1 MFFMGDSQNKL
12 GILSFQFYSY
22 PDEFGGAWK
31 YTYEVNK
38 RMVKRGHQVYL
49 VTCKPTADLPDYE
62 VIDGIHYF
70 RIGVKESKSLL
81 GLWCSL
87 KKRISLILD
96 RYPVHIVNM
105 HNPLIAFIA
114 LLNPRIWRIP
124 GVYHFHSLW
133 FDEEKINRLATQ
145 EPVDKKSLW
154 FRIKIGVLLNCI
166 RLLEWTCFYSACSI
180 LFLSKYTKNK
190 FEEFYPLKKLRLSII
205 PGGVDVETFRPLEF
219 GKNELK
225 KRLQL
230 PADRLILF
238 TVRRLAAR
246 MGLENLILAVS
257 LIKSHRSQGDFLL
270 IIGGKGPLEEK
281 LNELIT
287 GHHLQDCVRLIGCIP
302 EEKLPLYYQSADL
315 FVIPSALIEGFG
327 LVTVEAMAS
336 GLPVLGTPVG
346 GTKEILENIDERLL
360 FDDTTPEAIAAR
372 IELFLKNPQP
382 FLDLKSKC
390 REEAVIKYS
399 WDHVVDQV
407 EEEFYNVVIK

>member
-1 MFFMGDSQNKL
+1 MGDSQNKL
-12 GILSFQFYSY
+12 GILSFQFHSY

-49 VTCKPTADLPDYE
+49 ITCKPTDDLPDYE

-70 RIGVKESKSLL
+70 RIGVKESKSLP
-81 GLWCSL
+81 GLWRSL
-87 KKRISLILD
+87 KTLISTILD
-96 RYPVHIVNM
+96 CYPVQIVYIN
-105 HNPLIAFIA
+105 NPLIAFIA
-114 LLNPRIWRIP
+114 LLNPTLWRIP
-124 GVYHFHSLW
+124 RVYHFYSLW

-145 EPVDKKSLW
+145 EQVGKKSFW
-154 FRIKIGVLLNCI
+154 FLIKVGVLLNLI
-166 RLLEWTCFYSACSI
+166 RLVEWTCFYASHTI
-180 LFLSKYTKNK
+180 LFLSIYTKK
-190 FEEFYPLKKLRLSII
+190 RFEEFYPFKKLRLSII
-205 PGGVDVETFRPLEF
+205 PGGVDVETFRPLAS

-225 KRLQL
+225 ERLQL
-230 PADRLILF
+230 PVDRLVFL

-257 LIKSHRSQGDFLL
+257 LIKSHRSELDFLL
-270 IIGGKGPLEEK
+270 IIGGKGPLEKK

-287 GHHLQDCVRLIGCIP
+287 GHRLQDYVRLIGFIP
-302 EEKLPLYYQSADL
+302 DETLPLYYQSADL
-315 FVIPSALIEGFG
+315 FLLPSALIEGFG

-346 GTKEILENIDERLL
+346 GTVEILKSIDERLL

-372 IELFLKNPQP
+372 IELFLKNPKP
-382 FLDLKSKC
+382 FLDLKAKC
-390 REEAVIKYS
+390 REEAVAKYA

-407 EEEFYNVVIK
+407 EKEFFNVVIKK

>member
-1 MFFMGDSQNKL
+1 MGDSQNKL

-38 RMVKRGHQVYL
+38 QMVKRGHQVYL
-49 VTCKPTADLPDYE
+49 ITCKPTDDLPDYE

-70 RIGVKESKSLL
+70 RIGVKESKSFF
-81 GLWCSL
+81 GLWRSL
-87 KKRISLILD
+87 KKRVSIILD
-96 RYPVHIVNM
+96 RYPLHIVHI

-114 LLNPRIWRIP
+114 LLNPRVWRIP
-124 GVYHFHSLW
+124 RVYHFYSLW

-154 FRIKIGVLLNCI
+154 FRIKIVVLLNCI
-166 RLLEWTCFYSACSI
+166 RLVEWTCFYSAYSI
-180 LFLSKYTKNK
+180 LFLSKYTKIR

-205 PGGVDVETFRPLEF
+205 PGGVDVETFRPLAS
-219 GKNELK
+219 GKKELK

-230 PADRLILF
+230 PTDRLILF

-257 LIKSHRSQGDFLL
+257 LIKSHRSQLDFLL

-281 LNELIT
+281 LNKLVEE
-287 GHHLQDCVRLIGCIP
+287 HNLQDYVRLIGCIP
-302 EEKLPLYYQSADL
+302 EETLPLYYQSADL
-315 FVIPSALIEGFG
+315 FVLPSALIEGFG
-327 LVTVEAMAS
+327 LATVEAMAS

-346 GTKEILENIDERLL
+346 GTKEILKNVDERLL
-360 FDDTTPEAIAAR
+360 FDDATPEAIAAG
-372 IELFLKNPQP
+372 ITLFLKNPQP

-390 REEAVIKYS
+390 REVAVGKYS
-399 WDHVVDQV
+399 WEHVVNRL
-407 EEEFYNVVIK
+407 EEEFFSVANK